1 VNPVVAKHDMNVR
14 AIDISEISTTR
25 NLMQSARWARA
36 KQKRG
41 REVKPFWVSSAHG
54 EGSAVVMLQPFSA
67 RYRLGYLPW
76 GPDLGV
82 PAESQGPFLEE
93 LADELRGQLP
103 EDVLFLRFDLPWR
116 SPFDLETQ
124 AEEGE
129 HHEQP
134 VALPPPWVR
143 ALRMNFD
150 TRQHALRKAPT
161 DVQPA
166 DTVLIDLKKSDAELL
181 ADMRAKTRYNLRLA
195 GRREVVVRKEGVSA
209 LEEWYELYRET
220 MERSG
225 TSLHDPTHFHS
236 LLTAQADGE
245 VDVHLLMARLGGVE
259 GRDTAGSAA
268 CGRALAGLILAVAG
282 DYAVYLYGASGGHE
296 RWRMPTY
303 LLQWEAMQLARE
315 AGAKTYDLFGI
326 PSDSSPGHP
335 MHGLLRY
342 KTGFGG
348 HLITR
353 RGCWDY
359 PLNADIYD
367 AVSGQELAAP
377 GYHG

>member
-1 VNPVVAKHDMNVR
+1 MTVR

-41 REVKPFWVSSAHG
+41 REVRPFWVSSIHG
-54 EGSAVVMLQPFSA
+54 AGSAVVILQPFSA
-67 RYRLGYLPW
+67 QYRLGYLPW
-76 GPDLGV
+76 GPDLRV
-82 PAESQGPFLEE
+82 PAPSQGPVLEE
-93 LADELRGQLP
+93 LAEELRRQLP
-103 EDVLFLRFDLPWR
+103 DDILFLRFDLPWR
-116 SPFDLETQ
+116 SPFDLEAQ

-129 HHEQP
+129 HREEP
-134 VALPPPWVR
+134 VELPPPWVR

-150 TRQHALRKAPT
+150 TQEHALRKAPT

-166 DTVLIDLKKSDAELL
+166 DTVLIDLQKSNAELL

-195 GRREVVVRKEGVSA
+195 GRRGVVVEQDGVSA

-220 MERSG
+220 MARSG
-225 TSLHDPTHFHS
+225 TSLHDPAHFHG
-236 LLTAQADGE
+236 LLTTPPDGR
-245 VDVHLLMARLGGVE
+245 VGIHLLMARTG
-259 GRDTAGSAA
+259 AGEAA
-268 CGRALAGLILAVAG
+268 PGHRLAGLILAVAG
-282 DYAVYLYGASGGHE
+282 DYAVYLYGASGGRE

-303 LLQWEAMQLARE
+303 LLQWKAMQLARNL
-315 AGAKTYDLFGI
+315 GAKTYDLFGV

-359 PLNADIYD
+359 PLNAEIYD

-377 GYHG
+377 GYHGS